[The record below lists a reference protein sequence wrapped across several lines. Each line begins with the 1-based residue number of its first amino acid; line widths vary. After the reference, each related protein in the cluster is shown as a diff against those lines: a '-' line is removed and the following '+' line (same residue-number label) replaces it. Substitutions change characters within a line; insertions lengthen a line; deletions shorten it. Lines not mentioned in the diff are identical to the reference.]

1 MPRAPRAVAD
11 DVDALRHRI
20 RYHDHRYYQLHDPEI
35 SDAEY
40 DALFR
45 RLEALEAE
53 HPDLVTP
60 DSPTQRVGAAPSTEF
75 RTLPHAVPML
85 SLQNLTSA
93 EELAEFDERVRRLL
107 GRDAVAYVCE
117 PKLDG
122 VALEL
127 VYEDGGLTHAI
138 TRGDGRVG
146 EDVTAN
152 VRTIRTVPLRLLGG
166 ARPVPTRLDVRAEAF
181 LPTADFRRL
190 NEEREEAGDPA
201 FANPRNATAGSL
213 KQLDPRMTAA
223 RPLAVACHG
232 VGRVEGSA
240 IATHT
245 DLLAAFRDW
254 GLPPTPRAA
263 RATALGDVERHFASL
278 EVARDDLPF
287 EIDGMVIKVDDF
299 ELQGLLG
306 QVSRS
311 PRWAVA
317 WKFKPRQ
324 ATTRVLAIE
333 ASVGRTGVLT
343 PVAELE
349 AVGVGGVTVRN
360 VSLHNMDEVERKDV
374 RIGDTVIVERAG
386 DVIPYVVGVVTEARD
401 GRERPFAMPRACPVC
416 GAQVV
421 RPEGEV
427 AYRCVGAACPAKLKQ
442 ALRFF
447 GSRGALDIEGLGEK
461 LVEQLVDRGLV
472 RDFADLYRLD
482 AETLAGLERMGARS
496 AAKLLEALERS
507 KTAPL
512 TQVLVALG
520 IRQVG
525 EATAKALAARFG
537 TLDALMAAG
546 TDDLTAVHDVG
557 PEVARN
563 VAEFFAE
570 PRNQAVIRRLREAGL
585 TPEAVE
591 IASGPLDGETFVVTG
606 TLDSMSRAEATRR
619 IEALGGRV
627 VSAVSKKTSA
637 VVAGADPGS
646 KLEKARKLGIEV
658 LDEPTFLARIGM
670 GPS

>member
-11 DVDALRHRI
+11 DVDALRQRI
-20 RYHDHRYYQLHDPEI
+20 RHHDHRYYQLHDPEI

-40 DALFR
+40 DTLFR
-45 RLEALEAE
+45 RLEALEAA

-107 GRDAVAYVCE
+107 GRDTVAYVCE

-127 VYEDGGLTHAI
+127 VYEDGGLAHAI

-166 ARPVPTRLDVRAEAF
+166 TRPVPTRLDVRAEAF

-213 KQLDPRMTAA
+213 KQLDPRVTAA

-240 IATHT
+240 IVTHT

-263 RATALGDVERHFASL
+263 RATARADVERHFASL
-278 EVARDDLPF
+278 EAARDDLPF

-374 RIGDTVIVERAG
+374 RIGDTVIIERAG
-386 DVIPYVVGVVTEARD
+386 DVIPYVVRVVTEARD
-401 GRERPFAMPRACPVC
+401 GRERPFAMPSACPVC

-447 GSRGALDIEGLGEK
+447 GSRGALDVEGLGEK

-482 AETLAGLERMGARS
+482 ADTVAGLERMGARS
-496 AAKLLEALERS
+496 AAKLLEELERS

-546 TDDLTAVHDVG
+546 TDELTTVRDVG

-570 PRNQAVIRRLREAGL
+570 PRNRAVIRRLREAGL
-585 TPEAVE
+585 RPQAVE
-591 IASGPLDGETFVVTG
+591 VVSGPLDGQTFVVTG

-619 IEALGGRV
+619 IEALGGRA

-646 KLEKARKLGIEV
+646 KLDKARKLGIEV

-670 GPS
+670 GPA